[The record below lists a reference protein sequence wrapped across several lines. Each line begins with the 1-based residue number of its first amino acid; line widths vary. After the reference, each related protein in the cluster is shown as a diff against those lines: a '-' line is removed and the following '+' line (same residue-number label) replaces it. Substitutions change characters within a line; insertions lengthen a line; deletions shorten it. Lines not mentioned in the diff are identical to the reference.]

1 MVNAFAVGD
10 GAPMLINNRY
20 QVIRALG
27 EGGFG
32 QAYLAIDQQM
42 PSQRKCAIKQLK
54 PVNASPQTYQL
65 VQARF
70 QREAAILERLGE
82 DHKQIPRLYAY
93 FSENRQFYLVQEW
106 IDGITLESLVAQQ
119 GPQSEA
125 AIRSILTA
133 LLPVL
138 DFIHCQ
144 GIIHRD
150 IKPDNII
157 LRLGTQQPVLI
168 DFGAV
173 RETMAT
179 VIESQNSP
187 KSSIVIG
194 TPGFMPPEQAAG
206 RPIPSSDLYSLGLV
220 AIFLLTAQMPQSFE
234 TDVQTG
240 EILWQEAAQ
249 HVSAGF
255 VAVLDQ
261 AVRSHPRD
269 RYSSAQEMLSALLAL
284 PPAADSP
291 LQPII
296 PTSPSAAASNTAV
309 PLQYHPLA
317 ADSTLKTV
325 AIAPAQPENLEKTSV
340 RSAQYGSP
348 SNNTRQPNSDADGR
362 NNSQRSTKRLS
373 LVIGLIAAIGASSV
387 IAGGLLLNRSA
398 NDAPP
403 AEALGSESTK
413 AKDTEQLSGNATEDA
428 QAKTENTANNAI
440 EASPDSSVPA
450 EATAEP
456 ATENDTQQSETQAA
470 GEQVTLGSSSGKQ
483 IPVYD
488 SPSFAASSSQYGVSG
503 DRVTILQQSKGDDGG
518 GWYLVRF
525 SSGAEGWVS
534 QAYADPS
541 SYTSASER
549 SSERASERAP
559 STSSAPPA
567 AAPQSTLEAAS
578 PPPSKPS
585 SAQLAGGAGTQ
596 VNVYSAPSSDSNS
609 PHYGLGGDRITILN
623 STQGKDGRTWYQVR
637 FASGASGWVS
647 ADSVQTP

>member
-1 MVNAFAVGD
+1 
-10 GAPMLINNRY
+10 MLINNRY

-32 QAYLAIDQQM
+32 QAYLAIDRQM

-119 GPQSEA
+119 GPQPEA
-125 AIRSILTA
+125 AVRPILTA

-138 DFIHCQ
+138 DFIHSQ

-179 VIESQNSP
+179 VMESQNSP

-220 AIFLLTAQMPQSFE
+220 GIFLLTGQMPQSFE

-249 HVSAGF
+249 HASAGF
-255 VAVLDQ
+255 LEVLDR

-269 RYSSAQEMLSALLAL
+269 RYSSAQEMRLALLAL
-284 PPAADSP
+284 PPAAETSP
-291 LQPII
+291 QAI
-296 PTSPSAAASNTAV
+296 PTSPSAASNNIAV

-325 AIAPAQPENLEKTSV
+325 VVAPAQPQNLEKTSV
-340 RSAQYGSP
+340 RKDQYDSFS
-348 SNNTRQPNSDADGR
+348 SNTIQLNNNVNSHID
-362 NNSQRSTKRLS
+362 SQRPVKRWS
-373 LVIGLIAAIGASSV
+373 PLVIGLIVVVGAGSA
-387 IAGGLLLNRSA
+387 IAGGLLLNRPPNDTTPSQSSSSEPIKA
-398 NDAPP
+398 ND
-403 AEALGSESTK
+403 TK
-413 AKDTEQLSGNATEDA
+413 QPSINATEDA
-428 QAKTENTANNAI
+428 QAKADSATEAP
-440 EASPDSSVPA
+440 PDSSIPTE
-450 EATAEP
+450 EATEP
-456 ATENDTQQSETQAA
+456 TPESDSQKSETQTA

-488 SPSFAASSSQYGVSG
+488 NPSFAASSSQSGVSG
-503 DRVTILQQSKGDDGG
+503 DRVTILQQSEGDDGG
-518 GWYLVRF
+518 GWYRVRF

-541 SYTSASER
+541 SYAPDSGK
-549 SSERASERAP
+549 AP
-559 STSSAPPA
+559 STSAAAPA
-567 AAPQSTLEAAS
+567 AAPENAPGAAS
-578 PPPSKPS
+578 PPSKPS
-585 SAQLAGGAGTQ
+585 SAQPSSAQSSSTQPSSAQLVGGAGTQ
-596 VNVYSAPSSDSNS
+596 VNVYAAPSSDSNS

-647 ADSVQTP
+647 ADSVQAP